1 MKLSE
6 IKVAK
11 PMRNTITQERLNELA
26 TIALENDVM
35 EKINYKDVIKILFQR
50 PSDARYTLL

>member
-1 MKLSE
+1 MKLSK

-11 PMRNTITQERLNELA
+11 PMGNTITQERLNELA

-50 PSDARYTLL
+50 TSDTRYTLL

>member
-1 MKLSE
+1 MKLSK

-11 PMRNTITQERLNELA
+11 PMSNTITQERLHELA

-35 EKINYKDVIKILFQR
+35 AKINYKDVIKILFQR
-50 PSDARYTLL
+50 TSDTRYTLL

>member
-1 MKLSE
+1 MKLSK

-26 TIALENDVM
+26 TIILENDVM

-50 PSDARYTLL
+50 TSVGDHN